1 MLFPIYSFNFMALLS
16 QIPRLGGLKGINN
29 LNGLNG
35 PLNLQ
40 WINVDEK
47 SAQKNATRKFRKKA
61 TSKP

>member
-1 MLFPIYSFNFMALLS
+1 MALLS

-40 WINVDEK
+40 WMVDEK
-47 SAQKNATRKFRKKA
+47 SAQKKCYYTQI
-61 TSKP
+61 

>member
-1 MLFPIYSFNFMALLS
+1 MALLS

-40 WINVDEK
+40 WMVDEK
-47 SAQKNATRKFRKKA
+47 SAQKNATTRKFRKKA

>member
-1 MLFPIYSFNFMALLS
+1 MALLR

-47 SAQKNATRKFRKKA
+47 KCAKKCY
-61 TSKP
+61 TQI

>member
-1 MLFPIYSFNFMALLS
+1 MALLS

-47 SAQKNATRKFRKKA
+47 SAQKNATTRKFRKKA

>member
-47 SAQKNATRKFRKKA
+47 SAQKKCYTQI
-61 TSKP
+61 

>member
-16 QIPRLGGLKGINN
+16 QIPRLGRLKGINN

-40 WINVDEK
+40 WMVDEK
-47 SAQKNATRKFRKKA
+47 SAQKNATTRKFRKKA